1 MKNRDRKGCLSPDK
15 VGIIIDKIINM
26 AIGSALKIKGL
37 FVYASRG
44 FILRCRIKILH
55 QPFLS
60 EMLVLLFTFLLV
72 TCHLSLVTAEI
83 RDRVVAFVDN
93 TAIMLSELEERY
105 AKTAEV
111 SPGITKDEV
120 LNTMVNRLLLLRE
133 AKKMKLEAPSEDEL
147 LKEYID
153 LKIRAFIRIK
163 EEELID
169 FYKEHVSDFHGS
181 EFEDTREEIEEYLIE
196 KELNERL
203 KIHITELRG
212 KAYIKIQLDPN
223 KQVPNSK

>member
-1 MKNRDRKGCLSPDK
+1 MHSEQAQSTEHIAQTFTPSLTLPPRGGGMGGGGLCSVFFIVLS
-15 VGIIIDKIINM
+15 V
-26 AIGSALKIKGL
+26 
-37 FVYASRG
+37 
-44 FILRCRIKILH
+44 
-55 QPFLS
+55 
-60 EMLVLLFTFLLV
+60 TFLLLFAL
-72 TCHLSLVTAEI
+72 CPLLSAGI

-111 SPGITKDEV
+111 SPGITKYEV

-133 AKKMKLEAPSEDEL
+133 AKKMELEAPSEDEL

-169 FYKEHVSDFHGS
+169 FYKEHVSDFHGR

-203 KIHITELRG
+203 KMYINELRG
-212 KAYIKIQLDPN
+212 KAYIKIQLEQD
-223 KQVPNSK
+223 